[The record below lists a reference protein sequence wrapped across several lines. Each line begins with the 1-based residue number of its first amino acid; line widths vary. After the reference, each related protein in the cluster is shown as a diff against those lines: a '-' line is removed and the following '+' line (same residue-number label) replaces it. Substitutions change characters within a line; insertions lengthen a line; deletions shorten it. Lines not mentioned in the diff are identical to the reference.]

1 MENKLHV
8 TWDEYFKLCDN
19 LIDQV
24 KDMNFTSIVAI
35 SRGGMMPSQYIAYKL
50 GIRKI
55 YNFGI
60 MSYEDNTE
68 ASGKGKIEI
77 YQKIPRVTETFR
89 ILIIDDIA
97 DSGHTLDVCMDTC
110 EIDVDQYQYNYGVDT
125 VKTATLHYKPRSI
138 IKPDFFSKE
147 VPNDTWVVYP
157 YDR

>member
-1 MENKLHV
+1 MNKLHV
-8 TWDEYFKLCDN
+8 EWDEYFKLCDD
-19 LIDQV
+19 LIEQV
-24 KDMNFTSIVAI
+24 KDYNFTSIVAI
-35 SRGGMMPSQYIAYKL
+35 ARGGLLPAQYIAYKL
-50 GIRKI
+50 GIKKI
-55 YNFGI
+55 YSFGI
-60 MSYEDNTE
+60 ATYKDDEKS
-68 ASGKGKIEI
+68 KLEI
-77 YQKIPRVTETFR
+77 YQKVPRVTETFR

-97 DSGHTLDVCMDTC
+97 DSGHTLNVCMDTC